1 MEKALRILDDA
12 IKALESEV
20 RIWTKQGDLDIV
32 EKCKNEIKQ
41 CAEAIEKLRGGECSN
56 ENSGLHLQ
64 RVRRSYF
71 IKLRETTKAYPKVTY
86 YTGLIDEILQD
97 TKKMREATLMQSKD
111 MAKAICTEIEALFD
125 YTCEICEY

>member
-41 CAEAIEKLRGGECSN
+41 CTEAIEKLRGGECSN
-56 ENSGLHLQ
+56 ESSGLHLQ
-64 RVRRSYF
+64 RVMASALPKF
-71 IKLRETTKAYPKVTY
+71 IELLNKGSFFISAIELDMDMDGEDFKQFMVKF
-86 YTGLIDEILQD
+86 IDDVESHLP
-97 TKKMREATLMQSKD
+97 
-111 MAKAICTEIEALFD
+111 
-125 YTCEICEY
+125 